1 MILALADEICLASL
15 FNVKDAA
22 RHDAFMHRRP
32 LTRRRLREDVTD
44 RAEYIKAFYNN
55 AYLDEYARVRRK
67 YNWSPYP

>member
-1 MILALADEICLASL
+1 
-15 FNVKDAA
+15 
-22 RHDAFMHRRP
+22 MHRRP